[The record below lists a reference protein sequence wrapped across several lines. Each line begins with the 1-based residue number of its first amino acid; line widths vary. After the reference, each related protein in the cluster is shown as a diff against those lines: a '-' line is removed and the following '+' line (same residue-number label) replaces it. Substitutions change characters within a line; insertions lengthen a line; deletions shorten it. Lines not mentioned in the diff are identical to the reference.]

1 MWRALVILA
10 VAAPA
15 YVIPASAESVV
26 ATRTIRAKAL
36 IAPEDLTLVSAE
48 LPGALDDP
56 LAAVGQEARVSI
68 YAGKPV
74 RPGDLG
80 PPTLVDRNQL
90 VTLIFVAGGLA
101 ISTEG
106 RALGRG
112 SEGDEVRVMNLGSR
126 NTVSGRIGPDGA
138 VYVGWNE

>member
-1 MWRALVILA
+1 MWRGLLILA
-10 VAAPA
+10 LATPV
-15 YVIPASAESVV
+15 SAESVV

-36 IAPEDLTLVSAE
+36 IAPEDLTLVSAA
-48 LPGALDDP
+48 LPGALSDP
-56 LAAVGQEARVSI
+56 EAAVGQEARVAI

-74 RPGDLG
+74 RAGDLG
-80 PPTLVDRNQL
+80 PPTLVDRNQVVRL
-90 VTLIFVAGGLA
+90 VYVTGGLA

-112 SEGDEVRVMNLGSR
+112 SAGDEIRVMNLGSR

-138 VYVGWNE
+138 VYVGWND